1 MYPWEKPP
9 QKPEAEAQAPG
20 TTGTELEED
29 FPWSA
34 RSAIQVPPAELEEPE
49 FSEREEQLVQS
60 MLASARKQA
69 RIGELEH
76 ASLLDYTS
84 DEPETDWRPLIGVAL
99 AAVCLGGLGFWLTRP
114 QPQTV
119 VTRVPVPTAS
129 KAPQPPPPAVEEPS
143 ALQDATIQPTDTR
156 AVVAR
161 ALREGGRS
169 NPFLSELPPPIPAA
183 PPTSPAPEPKAS
195 PPPPPPPPP
204 EPSLRL
210 VSIATSRSDRIAL
223 IQVSGSGTP
232 YLQEVSVGDRVVGWQ
247 VKGIT
252 SEKIVLSKGKKSQTL
267 SAQ

>member
-9 QKPEAEAQAPG
+9 QKPEAEAQAPS
-20 TTGTELEED
+20 TAGTELEED

-34 RSAIQVPPAELEEPE
+34 RSAIQEPPAELEEPE

-69 RIGELEH
+69 RIGELEYV
-76 ASLLDYTS
+76 SLDYTN
-84 DEPETDWRPLIGVAL
+84 EETETDWRPLVGVAL
-99 AAVCLGGLGFWLTRP
+99 AALCLGSLGFWLTRP

-119 VTRVPVPTAS
+119 TRVPVPAATD
-129 KAPQPPPPAVEEPS
+129 KTRPQNPPPAVEEPV

-169 NPFLSELPPPIPAA
+169 NPFLSELPPPIA
-183 PPTSPAPEPKAS
+183 PTPPAPEPKAPS
-195 PPPPPPPPP
+195 APPPPPPP
-204 EPSLRL
+204 EPSLNL
-210 VSIATSRSDRIAL
+210 VSIATSGSNRVAL
-223 IQVSGSGTP
+223 VQVSGSGTP

-252 SEKIVLSKGKKSQTL
+252 SEKVVLSKGKQNQTL